1 MTSNII
7 LPNFDLTNPLDFL
20 LNFMLQDDEMPPLTF
35 SDTPVVDQISYGI
48 IRLSPGDKNQLI
60 QYQALNSAII
70 DIDYLSIWD
79 NFSTMFPEKVSE
91 VTEMI
96 NSSGY
101 VNIADYLIKSLLN
114 RYYINKKYLYFVIP
128 TDCSHD
134 VYDQIIE
141 LP

>member
-20 LNFMLQDDEMPPLTF
+20 LDFMLQDEEIPPLTF
-35 SDTPVVDQISYGI
+35 SSEPVVDQISYGI
-48 IRLSPGDKNQLI
+48 VRLSPGNKNQLV
-60 QYQALNSAII
+60 QYQALNSVII
-70 DIDYLSIWD
+70 DPDYLSIWD
-79 NFSTMFPEKVSE
+79 NFSTMFPEKVQE

-96 NSSGY
+96 NSAGY
-101 VNIADYLIKSLLN
+101 VNIADFLIKSLLN

-128 TDCSHD
+128 IDCSRD

>member
-20 LNFMLQDDEMPPLTF
+20 LNFMLQDEEVPPLTF
-35 SDTPVVDQISYGI
+35 SNEPVVDQISYGI
-48 IRLSPGDKNQLI
+48 VRLSSGDKNQLV
-60 QYQALNSAII
+60 QFYALNSVIF
-70 DIDYLSIWD
+70 DIDYRRIWD

-96 NSSGY
+96 NSDGY
-101 VNIADYLIKSLLN
+101 VNIADFFIKSLLN

-128 TDCSHD
+128 IDCSRD